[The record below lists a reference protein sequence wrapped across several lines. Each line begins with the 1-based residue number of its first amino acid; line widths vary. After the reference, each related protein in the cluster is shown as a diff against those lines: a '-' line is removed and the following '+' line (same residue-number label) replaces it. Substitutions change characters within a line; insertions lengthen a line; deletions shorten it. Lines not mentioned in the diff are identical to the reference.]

1 MLAASFL
8 NSSQQDDVVPSDLAG
23 VKTSKHKENIK
34 ENMINPHKNSVV
46 LKGKEK
52 KMKSLSQHFFS
63 HIFHMKPML
72 LLLSHRFLASNLQ
85 HREKYQLMLYSNNTV
100 IG

>member
-52 KMKSLSQHFFS
+52 K
-63 HIFHMKPML
+63 
-72 LLLSHRFLASNLQ
+72 
-85 HREKYQLMLYSNNTV
+85 
-100 IG
+100 